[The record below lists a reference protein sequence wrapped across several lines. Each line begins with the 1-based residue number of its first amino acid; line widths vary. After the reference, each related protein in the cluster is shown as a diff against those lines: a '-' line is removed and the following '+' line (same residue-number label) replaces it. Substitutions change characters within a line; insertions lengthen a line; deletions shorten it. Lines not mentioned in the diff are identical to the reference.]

1 MRLSFLAS
9 KRKTL
14 MIDMGSV
21 ALSTARTMK
30 LAGWP
35 AVRRTPAF
43 GPSMM
48 SFVLALPIPKMTA
61 LALAR
66 VRIWTDCFSSL
77 ATVPSGR
84 TVTISPMNSGSG
96 VVSGNRLGLCC
107 TGEQKQCGAEEGF
120 ELHRVWVKWFAED
133 KFRTNHPPSKF
144 CGRKMDGGII
154 RKSKCSTDFKR
165 NDFLKK
171 NRSVPIGCASFLKF
185 AYRKLRI
192 SLFVELAV

>member
-96 VVSGNRLGLCC
+96 VVSGIVWACVAPASRSSAAPRRVLSCIEFGLN
-107 TGEQKQCGAEEGF
+107 G
-120 ELHRVWVKWFAED
+120 LR
-133 KFRTNHPPSKF
+133 RTNLGQITPPLQILRAEN
-144 CGRKMDGGII
+144 GRRG
-154 RKSKCSTDFKR
+154 
-165 NDFLKK
+165 
-171 NRSVPIGCASFLKF
+171 
-185 AYRKLRI
+185 
-192 SLFVELAV
+192 SLFSSADEKSDRRAGTR